1 MQIGERFPVDE
12 LGLPEADGPLVVWF
26 YPKAGTEGCTLEAR
40 EFNRRY
46 DRLRVAGIR
55 VVGVSIDPAD
65 ENDAFAQDCG
75 LEFPLVSDEGGEL
88 TTRLG
93 LMKRYGESGEFAK
106 RVTFLVD
113 ENGVVEEVWDVEDIP
128 SHVEEVVERST
139 RRPSK

>member
-93 LMKRYGESGEFAK
+93 LMKRYGEYGEFAK

-113 ENGVVEEVWDVEDIP
+113 ENGVLEEVWDVEDIP

>member
-1 MQIGERFPVDE
+1 VQIGERFPVDE

-65 ENDAFAQDCG
+65 ENDVFAQDCG

-93 LMKRYGESGEFAK
+93 LMKRYGEYGEFAK